1 MIHIKFMFYSGPD
14 QTSLS
19 ISLHKGYLEELLHYF
34 YMITSGGF
42 HQHYFHHIDFLYYC
56 FLFIPRLHLL
66 TSTEAV
72 INSEED
78 LKRSGIEPFV
88 QSTLDP
94 AAHEELL
101 VLCLKLASFL
111 VKSHRKAEE
120 ILQLLSP
127 QLNQLFQSDSPAVLA
142 AHLETL
148 VTLLE
153 RESLDQCLSV
163 SRSLLESGL
172 WPQLSAL
179 LTKTSA
185 THHVVE
191 LALTCLVALLGLLHR
206 CSLLTTSSE
215 GSRSINHPTFDKVL
229 KNILV
234 EYFDLLKTSGER
246 RLFKQLRCLLRLT
259 SNERQKAVRTLLLHF
274 ILVSVEEEPKSLVV
288 NVPEQDVDVLH
299 VVLNTCLVLKPE
311 TGFPELCSRILTTGK
326 PPAQMAVVDMCC
338 RQLSQPSDDDTHRLC
353 TDVLL
358 SVIREHIFSRSA
370 VHHQLR
376 RRFFTKTGLAVLLAP
391 HPVLVDLMATL
402 AQSDIVQRAAESLEF
417 NDPTVVRDLAAQLQF
432 FGVLCRAARR
442 PVLSLTRS
450 EVRCALLSLLAGYA
464 GGSPELK
471 TAVCDLIAVELLEA
485 RGEECGQPAEYL
497 PALGTCIVSSA
508 QAWQLRDSAIQV

>member
-1 MIHIKFMFYSGPD
+1 
-14 QTSLS
+14 
-19 ISLHKGYLEELLHYF
+19 
-34 YMITSGGF
+34 
-42 HQHYFHHIDFLYYC
+42 
-56 FLFIPRLHLL
+56 
-66 TSTEAV
+66 
-72 INSEED
+72 

-88 QSTLDP
+88 KSTLNP

-111 VKSHRKAEE
+111 VKSHGKAEE
-120 ILQLLSP
+120 IVQILTAQLD
-127 QLNQLFQSDSPAVLA
+127 QLFQSDSPAVLA
-142 AHLETL
+142 ALLETL

-163 SRSLLESGL
+163 SRSLLGGGL

-179 LTKTSA
+179 LTRTSA

-191 LALTCLVALLGLLHR
+191 LALTCLIALLGLLHR
-206 CSLLTTSSE
+206 CSLLTTSSSE

-234 EYFDLLKTSGER
+234 EYFDLLKGTGER

-274 ILVSVEEEPKSLVV
+274 ILVSVEEEPKVFV
-288 NVPEQDVDVLH
+288 NLPEQDVDVLY
-299 VVLNTCLVLKPE
+299 VVLNTWLVLKRE
-311 TGFPELCSRILTTGK
+311 TGFPDLCSRILTSGK
-326 PPAQMAVVDMCC
+326 PAAQMVVVDMCC
-338 RQLSQPSDDDTHRLC
+338 RQLSQPPDDDDARLIC

-358 SVIREHIFSRSA
+358 SVIREQIFSRSD

-376 RRFFTKTGLAVLLAP
+376 RRFFTKTSLAVLLAP

-402 AQSDIVQRAAESLEF
+402 AQSDIVKQAADLLEF
-417 NDPTVVRDLAAQLQF
+417 NDPTAGRDLAAQLQF

-442 PVLSLTRS
+442 PILSLTRS
-450 EVRCALLSLLAGYA
+450 EVRSALLSLLAGYA
-464 GGSPELK
+464 GGSPDLK
-471 TAVCDLIAVELLEA
+471 AAVCDLIAVELEE

-497 PALGTCIVSSA
+497 PALGTCIVSSS
-508 QAWQLRDSAIQV
+508 QAWQLRDSAIQVGFLSNYGI

>member
-1 MIHIKFMFYSGPD
+1 MFS
-14 QTSLS
+14 
-19 ISLHKGYLEELLHYF
+19 
-34 YMITSGGF
+34 
-42 HQHYFHHIDFLYYC
+42 QHYFHHTDFFILLIKYLSNVF
-56 FLFIPRLHLL
+56 FLFLRLHLI

-72 INSEED
+72 INSEEH
-78 LKRSGIEPFV
+78 LKLSGIEPFV
-88 QSTLDP
+88 KSTLNP

-111 VKSHRKAEE
+111 VKSHGRAEE
-120 ILQLLSP
+120 ILQILSP
-127 QLNQLFQSDSPAVLA
+127 QLDQLFHSDSPAVLA
-142 AHLETL
+142 ALLETL

-163 SRSLLESGL
+163 SRSLLGSVL

-179 LTKTSA
+179 LTRTSA

-215 GSRSINHPTFDKVL
+215 GSKSINHPTFDKIL

-234 EYFDLLKTSGER
+234 EYFDLLRTSGER
-246 RLFKQLRCLLRLT
+246 LLFKQLRCLLRLT

-274 ILVSVEEEPKSLVV
+274 ILVSVEEEPKILV
-288 NVPEQDVDVLH
+288 NLPEQDVDILH
-299 VVLNTCLVLKPE
+299 VVLDTWLVLRRE
-311 TGFPELCSRILTTGK
+311 TGFPDLCSRILTTGK
-326 PPAQMAVVDMCC
+326 PAAQMAVVDMCC
-338 RQLSQPSDDDTHRLC
+338 HQLSQQLPDDDDARRLC

-358 SVIREHIFSRSA
+358 SVIREQIFSREQTA
-370 VHHQLR
+370 VNHHQLR
-376 RRFFTKTGLAVLLAP
+376 RRFFMKTSLAVLQAP

-402 AQSDIVQRAAESLEF
+402 AQSDIVEQAAELLEF
-417 NDPTVVRDLAAQLQF
+417 NDPTVVRDLTAQLQF
-432 FGVLCRAARR
+432 FGVLGRAARR
-442 PVLSLTRS
+442 PVLSLRRS
-450 EVRCALLSLLAGYA
+450 EGRSALLSLLAGYA

-471 TAVCDLIAVELLEA
+471 AAVCDLIAVELLEE

-497 PALGTCIVSSA
+497 PALGTCIVSAS
-508 QAWQLRDSAIQV
+508 QAWQLRDSAIQVGF

>member
-1 MIHIKFMFYSGPD
+1 MFS
-14 QTSLS
+14 
-19 ISLHKGYLEELLHYF
+19 
-34 YMITSGGF
+34 
-42 HQHYFHHIDFLYYC
+42 QHYFHHIDFFVLLITNSGNV
-56 FLFIPRLHLL
+56 FLLCPRLHLI

-88 QSTLDP
+88 KSALNP

-111 VKSHRKAEE
+111 VKSHGKAEE
-120 ILQLLSP
+120 IVQILTP
-127 QLNQLFQSDSPAVLA
+127 QLDQLFHSDSPAVLA
-142 AHLETL
+142 ALLETL

-153 RESLDQCLSV
+153 CESVDQCLSV
-163 SRSLLESGL
+163 SRSLLGGGL

-179 LTKTSA
+179 LTRTSA

-215 GSRSINHPTFDKVL
+215 GSRSINHPTSDKVL

-234 EYFDLLKTSGER
+234 EYFDLLKTSGDR

-259 SNERQKAVRTLLLHF
+259 SNERQKEVRTLLLHF
-274 ILVSVEEEPKSLVV
+274 ILVSVEEEPKILV
-288 NVPEQDVDVLH
+288 NLPEQDVDVLH
-299 VVLNTCLVLKPE
+299 VVLNTWLVLKTE
-311 TGFPELCSRILTTGK
+311 TGFSDLCSRILATGK
-326 PPAQMAVVDMCC
+326 SAAQMVVVDMCC
-338 RQLSQPSDDDTHRLC
+338 RQLSPQPSDDDDARRLC

-358 SVIREHIFSRSA
+358 SVIREQIFSREQAAS
-370 VHHQLR
+370 VHNQLR

-391 HPVLVDLMATL
+391 YPVLVDLMSTL
-402 AQSDIVQRAAESLEF
+402 AQPDIVKRAAELLEF
-417 NDPTVVRDLAAQLQF
+417 SDLTASRDLAAQLQF

-442 PVLSLTRS
+442 PVLGLTRS
-450 EVRCALLSLLAGYA
+450 EVRSALLSLLAGCYAA

-471 TAVCDLIAVELLEA
+471 AAACDLIAVELEE

-497 PALGTCIVSSA
+497 PALGTCIVSSS
-508 QAWQLRDSAIQV
+508 QAWQLRDSAIQVGFLSNYGI

>member
-1 MIHIKFMFYSGPD
+1 M
-14 QTSLS
+14 
-19 ISLHKGYLEELLHYF
+19 
-34 YMITSGGF
+34 
-42 HQHYFHHIDFLYYC
+42 
-56 FLFIPRLHLL
+56 

-111 VKSHRKAEE
+111 VKNHGKTEE
-120 ILQLLSP
+120 ILQILSP
-127 QLNQLFQSDSPAVLA
+127 QLDQLFQSDSPAVLA
-142 AHLETL
+142 ALLETL
-148 VTLLE
+148 VTLL
-153 RESLDQCLSV
+153 ESLDQCLSV
-163 SRSLLESGL
+163 SRSLLGSGL

-179 LTKTSA
+179 LTRTSA

-206 CSLLTTSSE
+206 CSQFTTSSSE
-215 GSRSINHPTFDKVL
+215 GSRSINHPTFDKVQ

-234 EYFDLLKTSGER
+234 EYFDKTTGER

-259 SNERQKAVRTLLLHF
+259 SNDKQKAVRTLLLHF
-274 ILVSVEEEPKSLVV
+274 ILVTVEEEPKILGV
-288 NVPEQDVDVLH
+288 NLPEQDVDVLH
-299 VVLNTCLVLKPE
+299 VVLNTWLMLKPE
-311 TGFPELCSRILTTGK
+311 TGFPELCSRILATGN
-326 PPAQMAVVDMCC
+326 PAAQMAVVDMCC
-338 RQLSQPSDDDTHRLC
+338 RQLSQPSDDDAHRRIC

-358 SVIREHIFSRSA
+358 SVIREQIFSRQQAAA
-370 VHHQLR
+370 VHSQLR
-376 RRFFTKTGLAVLLAP
+376 RRFFTKTSLAVLLAP

-402 AQSDIVQRAAESLEF
+402 AQSDIVEQAAELLEF
-417 NDPTVVRDLAAQLQF
+417 NDPMANRDLTAQLQF

-442 PVLSLTRS
+442 PILSLTRS
-450 EVRCALLSLLAGYA
+450 EVKSALLSLLAGYA

-471 TAVCDLIAVELLEA
+471 TAVCDLIAVELPVLEDK
-485 RGEECGQPAEYL
+485 GEECGQPAEYL
-497 PALGTCIVSSA
+497 PALGTCIVSSS
-508 QAWQLRDSAIQV
+508 QAWQLRDSAIQVGYLLNYLIYCF